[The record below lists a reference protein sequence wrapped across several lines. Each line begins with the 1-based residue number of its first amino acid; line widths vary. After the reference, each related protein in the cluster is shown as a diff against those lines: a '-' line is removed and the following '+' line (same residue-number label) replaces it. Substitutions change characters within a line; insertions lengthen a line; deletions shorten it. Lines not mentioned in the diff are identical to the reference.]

1 MEWMDTADIFLMGGT
16 IGVDKKHILEGGT
29 PHMICSWGKQLG
41 WGHRQRKEEEKNI
54 YIVAR
59 VDGLFL
65 QEILLLCGYI
75 F

>member
-41 WGHRQRKEEEKNI
+41 WGHRTTLKVKAEFLDFI
-54 YIVAR
+54 TYLAGGWVA
-59 VDGLFL
+59 G
-65 QEILLLCGYI
+65 
-75 F
+75 